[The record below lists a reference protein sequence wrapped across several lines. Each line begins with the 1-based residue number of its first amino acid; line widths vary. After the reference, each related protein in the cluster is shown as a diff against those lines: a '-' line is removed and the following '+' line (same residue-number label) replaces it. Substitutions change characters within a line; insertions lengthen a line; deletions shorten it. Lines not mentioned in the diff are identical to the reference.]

1 MKRMPILSIVL
12 LLGIGAGLLATHAAA
27 ATEIKM
33 LTADPNVAV
42 VRGFFREY
50 AVDHLR
56 SGPAI
61 VAVDE
66 DDDVWVAMA
75 RSGKLVRFRN
85 DRLQSFEIGQDSRP
99 VAIAIGTARNGH
111 PNTIWISAAFDEKLV
126 RFDKLTGA
134 IRKYSLG
141 EGTMWPF
148 MVDLGPAGEVWFTQ
162 RASGRIGRLDS
173 ETGAVQHFALPT
185 ENAGPA
191 GLAIDPRTGMVWFTQ
206 GQADRIG
213 RLDPRNGQVTD
224 YVMGDQSTGM
234 TSGPAGIAIA
244 PDGGVWFAKLE
255 GKLGRVDPSTGG
267 IELIEVPEAA
277 RRPAGITVGPD
288 GNIWSVAL
296 DGNSVL
302 RFEPGPRR
310 FTIYPLPTGTVDAE
324 PSNPPAARTARPF
337 GLAFDSRGNLWFS
350 EQYTGQ
356 LGVLALAPPAL
367 RVASPIGDVNAHDPF
382 VTLAA
387 FDRVSG
393 IESIEYRLD
402 GRPVALSAGR
412 LSLLDCQPGPHRLTI
427 TATNRA
433 GFSSTVSSGFRF
445 APNGGTLSALIDALE
460 PTTDAGRAAQNA
472 ARGALNRDPQ
482 DSGRSEALQSIL
494 ERLAASPTEFAGF
507 PLNYVQS
514 LTRYF
519 RVASTN
525 LLEVK
530 VLDQQPWF
538 SPAQLSV
545 RTGDTVTW
553 RYDPPSQ
560 GHILPQH
567 PNRIQI
573 ESDRVMSPLLRAGES
588 FAYQFARVGAY
599 AVTNPD
605 RPEARLVVEVVQ

>member
-1 MKRMPILSIVL
+1 M
-12 LLGIGAGLLATHAAA
+12 
-27 ATEIKM
+27 
-33 LTADPNVAV
+33 
-42 VRGFFREY
+42 
-50 AVDHLR
+50 R

-85 DRLQSFEIGQDSRP
+85 DRVQSFEIGQDSRP
-99 VAIAIGTARNGH
+99 VAIAVGNAGNRH

-148 MVDLGPAGEVWFTQ
+148 MIDLGPTGDVWFTQ
-162 RASGRIGRLDS
+162 RAVGRIGRLDA
-173 ETGAVQHFALPT
+173 ETGVVQQFALPT

-191 GLAIDPRTGMVWFTQ
+191 GLAIDPRSGMVWFTQ
-206 GQADRIG
+206 GQVDRIG
-213 RLDPRNGQVTD
+213 RLDPQTGKVTD

-255 GKLGRVDPSTGG
+255 GKLGRVDPGTGR
-267 IELIEVPEAA
+267 IQLIEVPEAA
-277 RRPAGITVGPD
+277 RRPAGIAVGPD
-288 GNIWSVAL
+288 GNVWAVAL

-302 RFEPGPRR
+302 RYEPAPRR

-324 PSNPPAARTARPF
+324 PSSPPAARTARPF

-356 LGVLALAPPAL
+356 LGVLALAPPSL
-367 RVASPIGDVNAHDPF
+367 RVVSPNGDINTHDPF

-393 IESIEYRLD
+393 VESVEYSLD
-402 GRPVALSAGR
+402 GRSVTLSAGR
-412 LSLLDCQPGPHRLTI
+412 LSLLDCRPGPHRLAI
-427 TATNRA
+427 TATNHA
-433 GFSSTVSSGFRF
+433 GFSSTGSSDFRF
-445 APNGGTLSALIDALE
+445 TPNGGTVSALIDALE
-460 PTTDAGRAAQNA
+460 PTTDVGRAAQNA
-472 ARGALNRDPQ
+472 ARGSLNRAPQ
-482 DSGRSEALQSIL
+482 DAGRAEALQSIL
-494 ERLAASPTEFAGF
+494 ERLAALRTDFAGF
-507 PLNYVQS
+507 PTSYVQT
-514 LTRYF
+514 LVGHF
-519 RVASTN
+519 RTEGTN

-538 SPAQLSV
+538 LPAQLSV
-545 RTGDTVTW
+545 RAGDTVTW

-567 PNRIQI
+567 ANRIQI
-573 ESDRVMSPLLRAGES
+573 ESDRVVSPLLRAGES
-588 FAYQFARVGAY
+588 FAHQFARAGAY

-605 RPEARLVVEVVQ
+605 RPEAKLVVEVVQ